1 MQRLLKLAA
10 AGGFIASA
18 GILAF
23 YAFVIY
29 ITYPGGYSGLD
40 TIEAVITWIS
50 VGLIVALAIG
60 VNIVYARILFAM
72 SRFPRGFPISGRFP
86 RE

>member
-10 AGGFIASA
+10 TGGIIASVA
-18 GILAF
+18 ILAF
-23 YAFVIY
+23 YVFVVY
-29 ITYPGGYSGLD
+29 ITLPGRYSGLD
-40 TIEAVITWIS
+40 TIEAAVTWIS

-72 SRFPRGFPISGRFP
+72 SRFPRGFPVSGRFP
-86 RE
+86 RD